1 MIFLNLQIRGPLAL
15 IFCPLPSP
23 VEMIRKENH
32 FGPPDTLRPVPACV
46 FSLSFFSSIAVHQA
60 LDVTSLTSAGINSTT
75 S

>member
-32 FGPPDTLRPVPACV
+32 FGPPDTLGQFLPV
-46 FSLSFFSSIAVHQA
+46 SLLCFLITLLQ
-60 LDVTSLTSAGINSTT
+60 
-75 S
+75 